1 MSGGIASVVDIVLEL
16 PDDGLGATSRV
27 FRIGQSGEQQN
38 SDKGQSNTERLH
50 FVSPFSG
57 FGDSL
62 KYNIHRYREKS
73 KNYFQSSAYFFSC
86 KSPKLLYNGK
96 P

>member
-62 KYNIHRYREKS
+62 KYNIHRCLYKS
-73 KNYFQSSAYFFSC
+73 QVLFCIITIFLFC
-86 KSPKLLYNGK
+86 ISPKFVYNSV